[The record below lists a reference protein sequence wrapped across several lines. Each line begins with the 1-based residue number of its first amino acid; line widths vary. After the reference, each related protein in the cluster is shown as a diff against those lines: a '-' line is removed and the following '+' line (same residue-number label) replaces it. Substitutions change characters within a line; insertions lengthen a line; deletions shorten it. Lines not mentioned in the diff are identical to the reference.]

1 MSYEEKSTWV
11 QGVLAVVTLAV
22 YAGITLGQAATA
34 PLTETPY
41 ATTMLWTIIGSIV
54 VSIVIHIGLGLF
66 SRDRK
71 KDQRDREFHSF
82 GERVGNGFL
91 VAGTLA
97 ALVMAWLEWDWFW
110 IANVIYLGFVFS
122 AILSSIAKLVAY
134 RRGIVG
140 AAW

>member
-22 YAGITLGQAATA
+22 YAGITLGQAATV

-41 ATTMLWTIIGSIV
+41 ATTMLWTIVGSIV